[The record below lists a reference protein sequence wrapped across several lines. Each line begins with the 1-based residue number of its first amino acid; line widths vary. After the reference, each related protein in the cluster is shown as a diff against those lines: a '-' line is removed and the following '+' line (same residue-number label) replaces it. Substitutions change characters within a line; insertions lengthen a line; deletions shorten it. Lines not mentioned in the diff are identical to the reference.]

1 MSSVCVGYKIET
13 CREWEEATTVND
25 VVVVVQASEYLGY
38 ARLLAC
44 GVELSVCPP
53 PRIHFTCACRRR
65 PRAGRRRHRFSAP
78 VYRVGG
84 DLEAEDGTS
93 RHVCCTI
100 MQLSLISERFEAF
113 WNGLALGTVIFA
125 TESIYIHPY
134 PRRLWRNTVLRAGRM
149 GG

>member
-1 MSSVCVGYKIET
+1 MSSVCVGYRIRDMQRVGGGYYCKR
-13 CREWEEATTVND
+13 CRRGCPGERV
-25 VVVVVQASEYLGY
+25 LG
-38 ARLLAC
+38 LCSLAC

-65 PRAGRRRHRFSAP
+65 PRAGRRRNRFSAQ

-100 MQLSLISERFEAF
+100 TQLSLISERFEAF

-125 TESIYIHPY
+125 TESVYIHPY